1 MRKLVLFLFV
11 ALFLGCANN
20 SQNLQKSSNLQTSKP
35 RDIKLEN
42 LEKECFNGKKEA
54 CKELA
59 DSLQSKGE
67 FEEAAKIYDYTCVKF
82 QYIPACLSLAHLF
95 ETGKG
100 VKQDPNVAKDIYTRA
115 CYSGDKQSCT
125 KIR

>member
-1 MRKLVLFLFV
+1 MQKLVIFLFV

-20 SQNLQKSSNLQTSKP
+20 SQNIQKSQNLETTKP
-35 RDIKLEN
+35 HDTKLEN
-42 LEKECFNGKKEA
+42 LEKECLNGKKEA
-54 CKELA
+54 CKELG
-59 DSLQSKGE
+59 DSLYNKGE
-67 FEEAAKIYDYTCVKF
+67 FESSAKIYDYACAKF
-82 QYIPACLSLAHLF
+82 WYIPACLSLAHLF

-100 VKQDPNVAKDIYTRA
+100 VKQDLNVAKDIYTRA